1 MAKQVADRTHRGLGR
16 ADVVAA
22 ALRVVDAEGPAA
34 LTMRRVAREL
44 GVAPM
49 TVHWHV
55 GDRTE
60 LADLV
65 VAEVL
70 RGVAPV
76 APEAGT
82 WVERMTA
89 VLVQVR
95 AELRRHPHVVTL
107 LAGPGRI
114 TPAVIATGANVLDVV
129 RELGLDDARTVEI
142 FRTVL
147 WHALGSVFV
156 DGFLRRQGF
165 FEDETMTRD
174 VVDDIVTSL
183 GLGDAGLATELATLD
198 ADALFRFGCER
209 LLEGI
214 ERDVA
219 RR

>member
-1 MAKQVADRTHRGLGR
+1 M
-16 ADVVAA
+16 
-22 ALRVVDAEGPAA
+22 VDEEGPAA

-44 GVAPM
+44 AVAPM
-49 TVHWHV
+49 TVYWHV
-55 GDRTE
+55 GDRTD

-70 RGVAPV
+70 GGVSV
-76 APEAGT
+76 EAPEAGT

-89 VLVQVR
+89 VLVQLR
-95 AELRRHPHVVTL
+95 AELLRHPHVVTL

-114 TPAVIATGANVLDVV
+114 TPAVVATGANVLDLV

-142 FRTVL
+142 FRTVH

-156 DGFLRRQGF
+156 DGFLRRRGF
-165 FEDETMTRD
+165 FENPVMTRD
-174 VVDDIVTSL
+174 VVDDIVASL
-183 GLGDAGLATELATLD
+183 GLGDAGLAAELATLD

-214 ERDVA
+214 ERDVT